1 VRKTLGLLAA
11 VVALSVTA
19 WPQLPGENRQPA
31 PQFPRAELYGGYSY
45 GLTDLFNTGRRAG
58 LNGWN
63 VSLGLNAAKW
73 LGFVAEGSG
82 YYGTSKIPSGA
93 PAPFPPCG
101 GITIPPSSFCPPP
114 GNTFNVNTKLYNYM
128 FGAQFPYR
136 KWDRLTPFGEAL
148 FGHSGIRGEARASDG
163 TVFARVGTGLGLMGG
178 GGVDYKISPRLALRL
193 KADYLQ
199 TRGFK
204 LKQDNVRFSIGIVI
218 RNVHKKRRTL
228 EEETPPAP

>member
-1 VRKTLGLLAA
+1 VRKTLGLVAA
-11 VVALSVTA
+11 VVALSVMSWA
-19 WPQLPGENRQPA
+19 QLPGENPQPG

-45 GLTDLFNTGRRAG
+45 GLTDLFNSGFRVG

-63 VSLGLNAAKW
+63 ASLGLNAAKW
-73 LGFVAEGSG
+73 LGFVVEGSG
-82 YYGTSKIPSGA
+82 YYGISKIPIAA
-93 PAPFPPCG
+93 PAPFPSC
-101 GITIPPSSFCPPP
+101 PPFCPP
-114 GNTFNVNTKLYNYM
+114 GVDTFNVNTRLYNYM

-148 FGHSGIRGEARASDG
+148 FGHSGIRGEARSSDG
-163 TVFARVGTGLGLMGG
+163 TLFARVGSGLGLMGG
-178 GGVDYKISPRLALRL
+178 GGVDYKISPRLALRF

-218 RNVHKKRRTL
+218 RNVHKKKRTL
-228 EEETPPAP
+228 EDETTPQP

>member
-1 VRKTLGLLAA
+1 MRKTLGLAGA
-11 VVALSVTA
+11 VVALSA
-19 WPQLPGENRQPA
+19 MSWAQLPGEKPQPG
-31 PQFPRAELYGGYSY
+31 PQFPRVELAGGFSYS
-45 GLTDLFNTGRRAG
+45 LTDLFNSGYRVG

-63 VSLGLNAAKW
+63 ASLGLNAAKW

-82 YYGTSKIPSGA
+82 YYGTSKIPLA
-93 PAPFPPCG
+93 VPAPFPRCG
-101 GITIPPSSFCPPP
+101 DNPGFCPP
-114 GNTFNVNTKLYNYM
+114 GTGTFNVNTKLYNYM

-148 FGHSGIRGEARASDG
+148 FGHSGIRGEARSSDG
-163 TVFARVGTGLGLMGG
+163 TLFARVGSGMGLLGG

-204 LKQDNVRFSIGIVI
+204 LKQDNVRFSIGIVF
-218 RNVHKKRRTL
+218 RRLPKKKRTL
-228 EEETPPAP
+228 EEEIPPAQ